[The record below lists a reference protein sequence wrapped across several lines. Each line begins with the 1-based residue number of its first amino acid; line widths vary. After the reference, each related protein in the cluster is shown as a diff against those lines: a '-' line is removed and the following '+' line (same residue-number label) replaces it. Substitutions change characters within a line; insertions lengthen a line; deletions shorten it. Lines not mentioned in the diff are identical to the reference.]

1 MRIVEGSEKPMR
13 HLQTF
18 MILAAGILISVL
30 AGCETKPEQRHY
42 SIQAEVVAVELPKK
56 LIIVKH
62 GDIPALMPAMTMS
75 YTIAIPKEAESLGPG
90 DKISADLVVSSSNA
104 RLEKI
109 VLLEKAKPNP
119 TPAPSKADASLG

>member
-18 MILAAGILISVL
+18 VILAEGILISVL

-42 SIQAEVVAVELPKK
+42 PIQAEVVAVELPKK

-62 GDIPALMPAMTMS
+62 GDIPGLMPAMTMS
-75 YTIAIPKEAESLGPG
+75 YTIAKEAESLGPG

>member
-1 MRIVEGSEKPMR
+1 MR

-18 MILAAGILISVL
+18 VILAEGILISVL

-42 SIQAEVVAVELPKK
+42 PIQAEVVAVELPKK

-62 GDIPALMPAMTMS
+62 GDIPGLMPAMTMS